1 MASPEISAYNQ
12 QGGRCWCLP
21 ERMMKREFTSF
32 HSGKYGQD
40 GSLPCMGR
48 GGEGMKS
55 FSEIKNQILKLRLMF
70 EKDKAVDSRMWEKV
84 VEAIDEGQLKGWLSS
99 PNAQNL
105 KEELSELEQ
114 ELKALENF

>member
-1 MASPEISAYNQ
+1 
-12 QGGRCWCLP
+12 
-21 ERMMKREFTSF
+21 
-32 HSGKYGQD
+32 
-40 GSLPCMGR
+40 MGR
-48 GGEGMKS
+48 GGECMKS

-70 EKDKAVDSRMWEKV
+70 EKDKAVDSAMWEKV